1 MFAATTFA
9 AAMALMTEAGPLEQ
23 SPPANTPGM
32 FSKAPLFKV
41 TIFPRDTGI
50 PAFSKCPDSIS
61 CPMALMRMSH
71 GM

>member
-9 AAMALMTEAGPLEQ
+9 AAIALITDAGPLEQ
-23 SPPANTPGM
+23 SPPAKTPGM
-32 FSKAPLFKV
+32 FSNAPLFKV

-61 CPMALMRMSH
+61 CPMALIRTSH